1 MTRSRIALADLE
13 PLTASSAV
21 LTPNGY
27 LSIPARIARDGVQ
40 EYYAIE
46 LGSLFPE
53 REWDDI
59 IRLYRPPEEVF
70 AADSLASFNRLPVTD
85 NHPWEDVSAANWR
98 EHAVGM
104 TEGTA
109 ARDGRYVSQ
118 TLLITDAGAVNDV
131 QRGRR
136 ELSAG
141 WTFIPDMSPGVTPE
155 GEPYDLVARE
165 IRGNHIA
172 IVDAARCGAGCRAGD
187 AAKSPAL
194 AARLK
199 DSAMCK
205 CGQPDHK
212 PKDQQMTTRTV
223 AVDGLNVETTEAGA
237 VALQK
242 LIAERDEARTKLAAA
257 DAKAATDAAAH
268 AAALAAKDAQIE
280 EAKKA
285 IPDAA
290 KLEQMALDHAAV
302 VEKAKALAPNLDVK
316 GKDAAALRKEV
327 VTAKL
332 GDKAKDYT
340 PEQITAAFDVL
351 SEGVQTGKGE
361 DALVPSGPVQIT
373 VTKDS
378 PLASRAKQLGDA
390 WKTRPTAAA

>member
-1 MTRSRIALADLE
+1 MAETRINIADLS
-13 PLTASSAV
+13 PLTASGAV

-40 EYYAIE
+40 EYLAIE
-46 LGSLFPE
+46 LGGLFPE

-70 AADSLASFNRLPVTD
+70 SADALASFNRLPVTN

-141 WTFIPDMSPGVTPE
+141 WSFVPDLTPGVTPD
-155 GEPYDLVARE
+155 GEPYDFVARE

-172 IVDAARCGAGCRAGD
+172 IVDVARCGPGCRAGD

-199 DSAMCK
+199 DSRMCK
-205 CGQPDHK
+205 CAQPDHK
-212 PKDQQMTTRTV
+212 TKDAPMTTRTV

-242 LIAERDEARTKLAAA
+242 LLAERDEARSRLAEVE
-257 DAKAATDAAAH
+257 AKRATDAAAH

-290 KLEQMALDHAAV
+290 KLEQMARDHAEIIAV
-302 VEKAKALAPNLDVK
+302 AKAILPALDSA
-316 GKDAAALRKEV
+316 GKDAAAIRKEV
-327 VTAKL
+327 VIAKL
-332 GDKAKDYT
+332 GDAAKDYT
-340 PEQITAAFDVL
+340 ADQIKVAFDIIAKDAKPGSGDPIVPSGAVQITAA
-351 SEGVQTGKGE
+351 
-361 DALVPSGPVQIT
+361 SG
-373 VTKDS
+373 S
-378 PLASRAKQLGDA
+378 PLAARAQALGDA
-390 WKTRPTAAA
+390 WKKRPAA

>member
-1 MTRSRIALADLE
+1 MANERIQIADLS

-46 LGSLFPE
+46 MGGLFPD

-70 AADSLASFNRLPVTD
+70 SADSLASFNRLPVTN

-118 TLLITDAGAVNDV
+118 TLLITDASAVNDV

-141 WTFIPDMSPGVTPE
+141 WSFVPDMTPGVTPD
-155 GEPYDLVARE
+155 GQPYDLIARE

-172 IVDAARCGAGCRAGD
+172 IVDTARCGPGCRAGD

-199 DSAMCK
+199 DSRMCK
-205 CGQPDHK
+205 CGQPDQK
-212 PKDQQMTTRTV
+212 PKDQQMTTRTI

-257 DAKAATDAAAH
+257 EAKAAADAAAH
-268 AAALAAKDAQIE
+268 AAAIAAKDAQIE

-285 IPDAA
+285 IPDSAT
-290 KLEQMALDHAAV
+290 LEQMARDHADIIS
-302 VEKAKALAPNLDVK
+302 KAKALLPALDSAS
-316 GKDAAALRKEV
+316 KDAAAIRKEV
-327 VTAKL
+327 VLAKM
-332 GDKAKDYT
+332 GDAAKGYTDDQIKVAFDILAKDAK
-340 PEQITAAFDVL
+340 PGQGDPIVPSGSIQITAA
-351 SEGVQTGKGE
+351 S
-361 DALVPSGPVQIT
+361 
-373 VTKDS
+373 DS
-378 PLASRAKQLGDA
+378 PLAARARALGDA
-390 WKTRPTAAA
+390 WKKRPAA

>member
-1 MTRSRIALADLE
+1 MPQPRVSIADLS
-13 PLTASSAV
+13 PLTASGAV

-27 LSIPARIARDGVQ
+27 LSVPARIARDGVQ
-40 EYYAIE
+40 EYFAIE
-46 LGSLFPE
+46 LGDLFRD

-85 NHPWEDVSAANWR
+85 NHPWEDVTAANWK

-104 TEGTA
+104 TEGEA
-109 ARDGRYVSQ
+109 KQDGRFVSQ

-131 QRGRR
+131 QRGKR

-155 GEPYDLVARE
+155 GETYDLIARE

-172 IVDAARCGAGCRAGD
+172 IVDAARCGPECRAGD
-187 AAKSPAL
+187 AAKSPAI

-199 DSAMCK
+199 DSRMCK

-212 PKDQQMTTRTV
+212 PKDSQMTTRTV
-223 AVDGLNVETTEAGA
+223 AVDGLNVETTEAGE
-237 VALQK
+237 VAIKK
-242 LIAERDEARTKLAAA
+242 LLTERDEARTKLAAA
-257 DAKAATDAAAH
+257 EAKAATDAAAY

-280 EAKKA
+280 EAKKS

-302 VEKAKALAPNLDVK
+302 VEKAKALAPNIDVK
-316 GKDAAALRKEV
+316 GKDAAALRKEAV
-327 VTAKL
+327 AAKL

-340 PEQITAAFDVL
+340 PEQIAAAFDVL
-351 SEGVQTGKGE
+351 SEGIETSKGN
-361 DALVPSGPVQIT
+361 DAIVPGGTVQIT
-373 VTKDS
+373 AAADS
-378 PLASRAKQLGDA
+378 PIANRAKQLGDA
-390 WKTRPTAAA
+390 WKKRPAA